1 LTDRPTA
8 VVLAVSEA
16 YGNDNGMKIDLHVHT
31 QARSECARSST
42 DEMILAAV
50 DRGLDGLVI
59 SDHDRLVPTE
69 DLAYLNAKYA
79 PFRIFGGIEITT
91 RGEHVLVL
99 GVQDEALEDRWWAYP
114 DLHTFVQERGGFLA
128 LAHPF
133 RFNPRRLEV
142 DIERFP
148 THALELYSHNTPQ
161 RAEARIRE
169 MAAQLDVSLLSNSDA
184 HHSSEIGSYYNV
196 LDREPDDIG
205 ALVRVLKEGAFV
217 PVAP

>member
-1 LTDRPTA
+1 
-8 VVLAVSEA
+8 
-16 YGNDNGMKIDLHVHT
+16 MKIDLHVHT
-31 QARSECARSST
+31 RARSPCARSST
-42 DEMILAAV
+42 DEMIRAAV

-91 RGEHVLVL
+91 HGEHVLVL
-99 GVQDEALEDRWWAYP
+99 GVQDEALENRWWAYP
-114 DLHTFVQERGGFLA
+114 DLHTFVQGRGGFLA

-133 RFNPRRLEV
+133 RFNPRQLEV

-148 THALELYSHNTPQ
+148 PDALEVHSHNTPR
-161 RAEARIRE
+161 RAEARIRNV
-169 MAAQLDVSLLSNSDA
+169 ARRLNASLLSNSDA
-184 HHSSEIGSYYNV
+184 HHSSDIGSYYNV
-196 LDREPDDIG
+196 LDGEPDDIK
-205 ALVRVLKEGAFV
+205 ALTRILKEGAFD